1 MRAIASVFTAAA
13 CIAAAGTASA
23 ASYYDG
29 SAALL
34 CTAQRFYQCDAADG
48 CVKVKPEEIGVAHG
62 QWIVDFKNKTVKPSD
77 PSIARQDKIVTVQYV
92 NGTLYAQ
99 SIAQDKDDN
108 PDGVAWSLSVS
119 DPDGA
124 MTLAMTTKGAAF
136 VGTGICVPT
145 K

>member
-1 MRAIASVFTAAA
+1 MNIASLFAVGFFASL
-13 CIAAAGTASA
+13 AGTASA

-29 SAALL
+29 STALL
-34 CTAQRFYQCDAADG
+34 CTAQRFHQCDAEDG
-48 CVKVKPEEIGVAHG
+48 CVKVKAQEIGISRG
-62 QWIVDFKNKTVKPSD
+62 QWIVDFKNKVVKPAD
-77 PSIARQDKIVTVQYV
+77 PSIDKQSKIATVQMIEH
-92 NGTLYAQ
+92 TLYAQ
-99 SIAQDKDDN
+99 AIELDKERN

-124 MTLAMTTKGAAF
+124 MTLAIATKDAAF

>member
-1 MRAIASVFTAAA
+1 MNIASVFAGA
-13 CIAAAGTASA
+13 ILVAAAGSASA

-29 SAALL
+29 NTALL
-34 CTAQRFYQCDAADG
+34 CTAQRFHQCDAEDG
-48 CVKVKPEEIGVAHG
+48 CVKVKPEEIGISRG

-136 VGTGICVPT
+136 VGVGICVPA